1 MTQGAQHKVLC
12 TGDTHRLY
20 YIDGSAP
27 AMPHTGPNIW
37 CTAQCH
43 YRICYEVIDMT
54 NFKKIVLALALA
66 VPMLGVTQAQAAA
79 LGGCEVGKAK
89 VEVVGEGEVKVMPDR
104 VRLNYSVSAVKPTAD
119 EARREVEKTVTAFSD
134 AFKALKLDD
143 KAFVADSINIFPR
156 YEYNEKL
163 KKQELQGY
171 EARRNVDIKLSDFAL
186 IGKINDMAIA
196 AGINQI
202 AGYEYTVSDRKKYEL
217 EAAKKAIED
226 AKIKAK
232 LLADGFGV
240 KVGTPCTLSFQNNG
254 IAVYRN
260 AAPRMMA
267 LAAAAPESNV
277 VSTYSVEPTVISTSV
292 HVVLNLEKAVK
303 DKYD

>member
-1 MTQGAQHKVLC
+1 
-12 TGDTHRLY
+12 
-20 YIDGSAP
+20 
-27 AMPHTGPNIW
+27 
-37 CTAQCH
+37 
-43 YRICYEVIDMT
+43 MT

-104 VRLNYSVSAVKPTAD
+104 VRLNYSVSAIKPTAD

-171 EARRNVDIKLSDFAL
+171 EARRNVDIKLTDFAL

-217 EAAKKAIED
+217 EAAK
-226 AKIKAK
+226 
-232 LLADGFGV
+232 
-240 KVGTPCTLSFQNNG
+240 
-254 IAVYRN
+254 
-260 AAPRMMA
+260 
-267 LAAAAPESNV
+267 
-277 VSTYSVEPTVISTSV
+277 
-292 HVVLNLEKAVK
+292 
-303 DKYD
+303 

>member
-1 MTQGAQHKVLC
+1 
-12 TGDTHRLY
+12 
-20 YIDGSAP
+20 
-27 AMPHTGPNIW
+27 
-37 CTAQCH
+37 
-43 YRICYEVIDMT
+43 MT

-232 LLADGFGV
+232 LLADGFRV

-277 VSTYSVEPTVISTSV
+277 VSTYSVEPTVISSSV
-292 HVVLNLEKAVK
+292 HVVLNLEKAGK
-303 DKYD
+303 DKDD